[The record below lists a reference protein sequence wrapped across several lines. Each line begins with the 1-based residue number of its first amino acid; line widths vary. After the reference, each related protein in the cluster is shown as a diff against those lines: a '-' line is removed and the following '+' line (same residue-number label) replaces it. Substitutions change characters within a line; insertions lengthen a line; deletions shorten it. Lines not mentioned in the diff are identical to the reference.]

1 MGTEHVVRCP
11 HGYTWPYCPWG
22 CTVGR
27 PEWKDPFE
35 YENVKRRRER
45 SQFPP
50 GARKPLRSAWPP
62 TKVPDLDAAVE
73 ERDLIVRLRQA
84 RQELWALVASWEV
97 RPELREAA
105 RDLTAVLE
113 SYDE

>member
-1 MGTEHVVRCP
+1 MVETDRTEVVRCP

-27 PEWKDPFE
+27 PEDQHMDEPDPVAHTIR
-35 YENVKRRRER
+35 Y
-45 SQFPP
+45 
-50 GARKPLRSAWPP
+50 AWPP
-62 TKVPDLDAAVE
+62 TKFPDLDAAVE

-84 RQELWALVASWEV
+84 RQQLWDLVAAWEV

-113 SYDE
+113 SYDD